1 MLISCLACV
10 VTFLFTCYLFLSRK
24 QEKQQM
30 KESFQ
35 SLSLDVLQKS
45 QEQLLALSKEVLGRY
60 QLGSEKELAG
70 KTQEVAHLIQPL
82 REALLRFDAY
92 SREIERKREGAYG
105 SLEQQITQLLQSEK
119 ELRIEASR
127 LKGALKS
134 PNVRGSWGQI
144 HLRRVVELSGMLRH
158 CDFFEE
164 VQVEGIEGK
173 KYRPDLVVK
182 LPGNREVVVDAKVPL
197 DAYLQAAEEEQPEKK
212 EQKLVEHT
220 QQLKRHIKTL
230 QGKEYWK
237 HFATSPEYVILFLPA
252 EAFFSAA
259 LEIDPTILEMGIEQ
273 NVILAT
279 PTTLVAILKAIAFG
293 WRQQAIAE
301 DAQSIARLGKELYE
315 RILTVSEHWN
325 RVGESLGR
333 SVEAYNK
340 ATGSLERR
348 VLPSAR
354 KLKETSSQKEVALK
368 EVIAPLPK
376 SLLGATSSV
385 GDQSTSNTK

>member
-1 MLISCLACV
+1 
-10 VTFLFTCYLFLSRK
+10 
-24 QEKQQM
+24 M

-45 QEQLLALSKEVLGRY
+45 QEQLLVLSKEVLGRY

-105 SLEQQITQLLQSEK
+105 SLEQQIAQLLQSEK
-119 ELRIEASR
+119 ELRIETSR

-173 KYRPDLVVK
+173 RYRPDLVVK

-230 QGKEYWK
+230 QGIEYWK

-259 LEIDPTILEMGIEQ
+259 LESDPTILEMGIEQ

-325 RVGESLGR
+325 RVGESLGS

-385 GDQSTSNTK
+385 GDQSTCNTK